1 MSFRHY
7 KRDLVETPEMKKI
20 ISNENKQCP
29 LNRNYY
35 CDDRCKW
42 FNEDE
47 GDCALLINIDDLT
60 NVIKKGLDALWRK
73 T

>member
-1 MSFRHY
+1 MS
-7 KRDLVETPEMKKI
+7 
-20 ISNENKQCP
+20 ENKQCP